1 MKGPGDRRT
10 VVIGGTGFIGR
21 HLCAEFAAAGHQL
34 LVVAR
39 DARKNTTGHRFVSL
53 DLAHHSAPAEVA
65 ALLRAE
71 RPDVVVNAAGAV
83 WSPTDAELHDSNV
96 RAVEHLV
103 AAFSALSSP
112 PRLIHLGSVNEY
124 APMPQGVAV
133 DENAPLRPV
142 TGYGQ
147 SKLSGSLTVLRALAR
162 DDMDGMLL
170 RMANVTGPGLPR
182 VSLLGKVAAQLAAC
196 PPEGR
201 PDVIRLYTMRA
212 HRDFVDSRDAA
223 RAILA
228 AAMAPVSGRVVNIGR
243 GQAVSVRKLVG
254 LLIAASGLSAQIVED
269 EPHPAT
275 RRGPPEAEW
284 LQVDP
289 RTAGELLAWSA
300 FRPLEDSIEEL
311 WLDAR
316 SRAGAMT

>member
-53 DLAHHSAPAEVA
+53 DLAHHNAPAEVA

-71 RPDVVVNAAGAV
+71 RPDIVVNAAGAV